1 MLTKKKE
8 DLELQTNEMNLP
20 LPEARE
26 RLQNRIKQDNAE
38 IKQMDKEVLEMKKII
53 DTYHQNIKEIDQDLR
68 EKNTQSGEEQKY
80 EILYQKEKE
89 INSFTEQFEVEKTQY
104 EKEIKEHQTII
115 AALLEHMQ
123 KDMARQ
129 NKLPT
134 SQQVDEMKSDL
145 KFKQGQLENS
155 ESTAARLKVQQE
167 TINNDLEKVK
177 NLEGRIHKEMA
188 QATEKISS
196 MEDDMQNKF
205 TKTDDLKRQFDEE
218 KVRLT
223 SIRGFLK
230 TYKNGLSKQVTYHS
244 MRHDTKKNQILQSE
258 IYNRLNDIEK
268 KLIQNESQIYAIQQ
282 YIESKGAESNYQH
295 QFQDCMQLCAEI
307 NMDLIKRC
315 MSLA

>member
-1 MLTKKKE
+1 MLTKKKD

-38 IKQMDKEVLEMKKII
+38 IKQIDKEIIEMKKMV
-53 DTYHQNIKEIDQDLR
+53 DTYHTNIKEIDQDLR

-104 EKEIKEHQTII
+104 EKEIKEHQTLIS
-115 AALLEHMQ
+115 ALLEHMQ

-134 SQQVDEMKSDL
+134 STQVNEMKDDL

-188 QATEKISS
+188 QATEKITT
-196 MEDDMQNKF
+196 MEDDMNNKF
-205 TKTDDLKRQFDEE
+205 TKTDDLK
-218 KVRLT
+218 T
-223 SIRGFLK
+223 
-230 TYKNGLSKQVTYHS
+230 
-244 MRHDTKKNQILQSE
+244 
-258 IYNRLNDIEK
+258 
-268 KLIQNESQIYAIQQ
+268 
-282 YIESKGAESNYQH
+282 
-295 QFQDCMQLCAEI
+295 
-307 NMDLIKRC
+307 
-315 MSLA
+315 